1 MKVKKL
7 GHCCFVVEPKE
18 GVRIMTDPGSPD
30 YSGNTDGE
38 MNINAVLITH
48 EHADHLHIETLKK
61 VLENNPNAIVVT
73 NTVAGKLLDAEGIS
87 YTKVEEGEDFEIEG
101 VKIVGF
107 GDKHAEIYKEF
118 SQVQNTG
125 YMIDKLCYPGDS
137 FSNPKTNVDIL
148 ALPVAG
154 PWMKIKNTVDYALE
168 IKPRISFPV
177 HDGMM
182 KSFFKPIY
190 KVPEHFLTQN
200 NIVFKTL
207 EIGKEENL

>member
-1 MKVKKL
+1 MKIKKL
-7 GHCCFVVEPKE
+7 GHCCFIIEPKE
-18 GVRIMTDPGSPD
+18 GVRVMTDPGAPD

-48 EHADHLHIETLKK
+48 EHGDHLHIDTLKK

-73 NTVAGKLLDAEGIS
+73 NTSVGKLLDAEGIS
-87 YTKVEEGEDFEIEG
+87 YTKVEDCEDLEIEG
-101 VKIVGF
+101 VKIAGF

-118 SQVQNTG
+118 GQVQNTG

-137 FSNPKTNVDIL
+137 FSYPQTDVDIL

-154 PWMKIKNTVDYALE
+154 PWMKIKNAIEYTLE
-168 IKPRISFPV
+168 INPRICFPV
-177 HDGMM
+177 HDGMI
-182 KSFFKPIY
+182 KPFFQAIY
-190 KVPEHFLTQN
+190 KAPEHILSQK
-200 NIVFKTL
+200 NIAFKKL